1 MTNLLDYNLK
11 NLNLQAVNNNVDK
24 IKLNTFRKNICKS
37 KNKNIKNKENISPTK
52 KNTVIFITLSELN
65 KCKIIILKQLL
76 HSKYN
81 IVIGFDTKYY
91 KNDTEVNEKINSFK
105 DFIQSELKININLLI
120 AIKKIPLNNDT
131 NIKKYGHKII
141 NFNGKWNNNPSK
153 FGALLWF
160 HSSIY
165 EYMWNIEDD
174 VYSKNYNEFFDD
186 YNNNNDDLICTISEN
201 HLPPWFYDKWRVG
214 SVDHGFDLAYLFIVR
229 YSKQFCNHFFN
240 YIKITTTTSHH
251 EIFIPYILTYYH
263 LKHKNINNYH
273 KKYLHL
279 NNHENSM
286 IYNEKNIQTLDS
298 IIFHPFK
305 L

>member
-1 MTNLLDYNLK
+1 MVNLFDYNSK
-11 NLNLQAVNNNVDK
+11 ILNLQAINNNIDK
-24 IKLNTFRKNICKS
+24 NKLATFRKNICRS
-37 KNKNIKNKENISPTK
+37 KNKNINYKENINPSI

-76 HSKYN
+76 SSKYN

-91 KNDTEVNEKINSFK
+91 KNKNEVNKEICTFK
-105 DFIQSELKININLLI
+105 DFIETELKMKVNLFINIQ
-120 AIKKIPLNNDT
+120 KIELNNDV
-131 NIKKYGHKII
+131 NMKKYGHKIA
-141 NFNGKWNNNPSK
+141 NFNGKWTNNPSK
-153 FGALLWF
+153 FGALSWF
-160 HSSIY
+160 YSTKY

-174 VYSKNYNEFFDD
+174 VYSKDYDTFFND

-201 HLPPWFYDKWRVG
+201 HLPPWFYDNWRVG

-229 YSKQFCNHFFN
+229 YSKQFCNRFFN
-240 YIKITTTTSHH
+240 YIKITTLTSHH
-251 EIFIPYILTYYH
+251 EIFIPYILNYYH
-263 LKHKNINNYH
+263 LKHKNINSYH

-279 NNHENSM
+279 NNHKNSM
-286 IYNEKNIQTLDS
+286 IFNESNIDTLDS